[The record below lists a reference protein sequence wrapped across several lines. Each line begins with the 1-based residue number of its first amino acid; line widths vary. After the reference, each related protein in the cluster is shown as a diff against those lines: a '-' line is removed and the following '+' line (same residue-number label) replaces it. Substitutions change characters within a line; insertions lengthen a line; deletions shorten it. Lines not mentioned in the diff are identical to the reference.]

1 MQDVQPTLDEE
12 YGSTDNRM
20 TLSPTTYEWVADLEE
35 GKEYSLSIKVRVQT
49 PGKFSV
55 VAAEK
60 LPELDAGEGEPG
72 TESPDAQGNDA
83 NSTEPQGRE
92 GEAPQ
97 LVTGNPAIDSLMAK
111 RRTGA

>member
-49 PGKFSV
+49 PAS
-55 VAAEK
+55 
-60 LPELDAGEGEPG
+60 
-72 TESPDAQGNDA
+72 SPWLRPRNHLSLTRARA
-83 NSTEPQGRE
+83 NRGRNPRTLKATTQI
-92 GEAPQ
+92 AP
-97 LVTGNPAIDSLMAK
+97 NPRGARARPRSL
-111 RRTGA
+111 